1 MKDYT
6 LVVIGAGPGGYV
18 AAHRAARLGAKVAV
32 VENRQA
38 GGTCLNR
45 GCVPTKALLHASGLY
60 REALDGAQC
69 GVEASG
75 LRFDPAAAFARK
87 EAVVS
92 KLRGGVETMLKSAK
106 VDLLSGTGTI
116 LAPGKVKVQLEG
128 EERVMTCDHI
138 LAATGSVPARPPI
151 PGLEL
156 PGVMTSD
163 ELLAGTDHLPPSI
176 VIIGGG
182 VIGVEFATFY
192 NDLGVCV
199 TVLEGLDRL
208 LPNLDRELG
217 QSLGMLLKKRGCAV
231 QTGAM
236 VERVEQT
243 AQGLCVFY
251 TQKGKPGQAVGEMVL
266 CAIGRKP
273 YTENLFAPGLEL
285 AQERGRLLVDASFQ
299 TSVPGIYAIGDVSSR
314 VQLAHVASA
323 QGVYCVEKLYGAE
336 PTVDLS
342 VVPGCVYTRPEIASV
357 GLSEQGAKAAG
368 IAVKTGKGLTSANAR
383 SVIAGADRGFLKLV
397 ARADTGAIIGAH
409 LMCDRAT
416 DMISEL
422 SQAIADTRTAQDLL
436 HIIRP
441 HPTFEEALHDALTAL
456 VGK

>member
-1 MKDYT
+1 MKKGY
-6 LVVIGAGPGGYV
+6 LV
-18 AAHRAARLGAKVAV
+18 L
-32 VENRQA
+32 Q
-38 GGTCLNR
+38 
-45 GCVPTKALLHASGLY
+45 
-60 REALDGAQC
+60 DGQ
-69 GVEASG
+69 V
-75 LRFDPAAAFARK
+75 
-87 EAVVS
+87 
-92 KLRGGVETMLKSAK
+92 
-106 VDLLSGTGTI
+106 
-116 LAPGKVKVQLEG
+116 LEG
-128 EERVMTCDHI
+128 ERFGAETDCVGELVFTTGMCGYLETLTDPSYAGQIVVQTFPLIGNYGVIPADFEGEPHVRGYIVRACCDAPSNFRSDGT
-138 LAATGSVPARPPI
+138 LDAFLKEKGI
-151 PGLEL
+151 PGLCGVDTRRL
-156 PGVMTSD
+156 TRTLRDRGVMNAMLCSAVPEDLSALAAYRVADAVAEVTCAAPKTYTA
-163 ELLAGTDHLPPSI
+163 EGEQRHRVALLDYGMKRNIL
-176 VIIGGG
+176 
-182 VIGVEFATFY
+182 
-192 NDLGVCV
+192 
-199 TVLEGLDRL
+199 
-208 LPNLDRELG
+208 REL
-217 QSLGMLLKKRGCAV
+217 QKRGCAV

-273 YTENLFAPGLEL
+273 YTENLLAPGLEL

-357 GLSEQGAKAAG
+357 GLSEQEAKAAG

-422 SQAIADTRTAQDLL
+422 SQAIADARTAQDLL